1 MDFETTLT
9 ELQRRPKCNGW
20 ATKLQR
26 FCEEYW
32 KLLDSEVEQA
42 IRDLDAFARLLEPQE
57 TFTLARLIIPD
68 LRAQSGARL
77 PNPRQQHIMERL
89 AETRAVFADR
99 SSSTQDAFDDE
110 LYKEEKDIFQDAE
123 LYRARILL
131 YESHALEPARIEEIQ
146 AWLANRPGNKSS
158 QQK

>member
-1 MDFETTLT
+1 MEFQETLT

-26 FCEEYW
+26 FCEEFW
-32 KLLDSEVEQA
+32 NLLDDEVEHA
-42 IRDLDAFARLLEPQE
+42 VGDLDALATLLKPQE
-57 TFTLARLIIPD
+57 TFTLARLVIPD
-68 LRAQSGARL
+68 LRLPLGERL
-77 PNPRQQHIMERL
+77 PNPRRQHILERL
-89 AETRAVFADR
+89 AETRAVFAAR

-131 YESHALEPARIEEIQ
+131 YESHALEPARMEEIQ
-146 AWLANRPGNKSS
+146 AWLANRPGSKSS
-158 QQK
+158 QRK